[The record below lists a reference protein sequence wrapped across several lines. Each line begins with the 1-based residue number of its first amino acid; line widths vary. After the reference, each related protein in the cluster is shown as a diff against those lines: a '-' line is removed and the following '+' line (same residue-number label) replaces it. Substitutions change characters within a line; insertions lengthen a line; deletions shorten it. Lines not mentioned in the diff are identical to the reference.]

1 MDVTDVIEH
10 RIEVREYADEPVD
23 TSIKRAVLNAGRLAP
38 SGKNHQHWRFI
49 LIDTPDRI
57 QRLADISTSGQWV
70 EDAAFAVVVLTDP
83 TYPYNGIDA
92 GRAITHMQ
100 FQAWTDGVG
109 SCIYTGYDETEMRTF
124 LEAPEAYDVTAVIG
138 FGYPPGEIKGVKRRR
153 PLSDIAFRERFGNA
167 AFEE

>member
-1 MDVTDVIEH
+1 MDVTEVIEN
-10 RIEVREYADEPVD
+10 RIEIREYADEPVAP
-23 TSIKRAVLNAGRLAP
+23 SIKRAVLKAGRLAP

-49 LIDTPDRI
+49 LIDEPERI

-70 EDAAFAVVVLTDP
+70 EDAAFAVVVLTD
-83 TYPYNGIDA
+83 YQFGGIDA

-109 SCIYTGYDETEMRTF
+109 SCIYTGYDDAEMRIF
-124 LEAPEAYDVTAVIG
+124 LDAPDDYDVTAVIG
-138 FGYPPGEIKGVKRRR
+138 FGYPAMEVEGIKRRR
-153 PLSDIAFRERFGNA
+153 PLSEIAFRERFGQP